1 MHWRVL
7 ERNRHAHVRTV
18 AALHHDASSCWRRRL
33 WDVSI
38 EVVRKSGRRVRARA
52 EAVVAAGGL
61 RRPPTKSPNR
71 IPFGFQASLHRV
83 NNVFTRRFGSFA
95 VGRASPPP
103 PFSGRSSA
111 GPTLLYRLPPSCV
124 PHRGPF
130 SFFPH
135 RSPPSMRAVCGR
147 AGRPACCTFH
157 GCLQLRIMNIDNSA
171 GREERPT
178 IVPMSISQRPLR
190 DSLAIRADSL
200 LRLLRKRRD
209 HARFLPPFFSSD
221 PA

>member
-18 AALHHDASSCWRRRL
+18 AALHHDASSCWRRRRRL

-103 PFSGRSSA
+103 FCST

-124 PHRGPF
+124 PPSGPPF

-147 AGRPACCTFH
+147 AGR
-157 GCLQLRIMNIDNSA
+157 
-171 GREERPT
+171 
-178 IVPMSISQRPLR
+178 
-190 DSLAIRADSL
+190 RA
-200 LRLLRKRRD
+200 
-209 HARFLPPFFSSD
+209 ARSTDVSSSGL
-221 PA
+221 